1 MWVHFILK
9 SKVEKKSLSMQREE
23 GEQLEVEQLP
33 VR

>member
-9 SKVEKKSLSMQREE
+9 SKSGKKVEYAERR

-33 VR
+33 V